1 MTEQEIFTKNLIL
14 SSEFDRY
21 LIENPDFTEKIP
33 LNTQIVLLP
42 NDDKELCKIN
52 KDLAKE
58 QREKDQSVI
67 YIHVG
72 LIAPQISRLTD
83 VKMELVSV

>member
-21 LIENPDFTEKIP
+21 LIENPDFAEKIP
-33 LNTQIVLLP
+33 LNAQIILLP

-52 KDLAKE
+52 IDMAKE
-58 QREKDQSVI
+58 QHEKEQSVI

-72 LIAPQISRLTD
+72 LVAEKISRLTD

>member
-14 SSEFDRY
+14 STEFDRY
-21 LIENPDFTEKIP
+21 LMENPDFAEKIP
-33 LNTQIVLLP
+33 LNAQIILLP

-52 KDLAKE
+52 IDMAKE
-58 QREKDQSVI
+58 QHEKDQSII

-72 LIAPQISRLTD
+72 LVAQQISRLTD
-83 VKMELVSV
+83 VKIELVSV